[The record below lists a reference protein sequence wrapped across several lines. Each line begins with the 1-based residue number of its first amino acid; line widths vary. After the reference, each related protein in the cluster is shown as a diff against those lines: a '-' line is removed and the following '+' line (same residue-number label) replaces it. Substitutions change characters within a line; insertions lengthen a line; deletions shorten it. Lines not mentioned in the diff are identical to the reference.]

1 MQENNTAGYK
11 HTPIGLLPTD
21 WIVDIIE
28 NLGQVKRGAGS
39 QYLNYLEND
48 GIRFIRIN
56 DFFENNPVYVEATKA
71 ILRFCIEDNDI
82 LFAGTGASA
91 GASYIPKKEWLGLP
105 HSYNAP
111 RIRVNSNQNR
121 QFILYSLQSDY
132 IAKQQKELFVGAAQ
146 PFLDTTAIANFII
159 AIPPLPEQQKIAT
172 ILSTWDA
179 AIDNCKAIIDNLKQR
194 NKGLAQ
200 QLLTGKIRVKGFE
213 KAKWHFFP
221 IHKIAKEISLK
232 NPSDKELI
240 VMSCTKY
247 DGLVPSLEY
256 FGRKI
261 YSDDLTTYK
270 IVKKGQFAYA
280 TNHIEE
286 GSIGYQSKFDEAL
299 ISPMYTVF
307 QTDDTINDN
316 LLFKILKSHE
326 YIHQYQKRMEG
337 SIDRRG
343 GLRWDEFSKIKVP
356 VIDLEEQNAIV
367 DILDAAT
374 LELNQYQQQL
384 QTLQQQK
391 KGLMQQ
397 LLTGRVRVKI

>member
-179 AIDNCKAIIDNLKQR
+179 AIDNCKAIIEKLQQR

-200 QLLTGKIRVKGFE
+200 QLLTGKMRVKGFE
-213 KAKWHFFP
+213 ESKWKDYELRDVFNFEQPNKYLTNEFENDDSLAIPVLTANKSFILGYTADTQNSYKKFP
-221 IHKIAKEISLK
+221 VIIFDDFTTASKYVDFEFKIKSSAIKLLSIKEGFYL
-232 NPSDKELI
+232 
-240 VMSCTKY
+240 
-247 DGLVPSLEY
+247 
-256 FGRKI
+256 R
-261 YSDDLTTYK
+261 
-270 IVKKGQFAYA
+270 FAYERLQIIE
-280 TNHIEE
+280 TNIQDH
-286 GSIGYQSKFDEAL
+286 KRRW
-299 ISPMYTVF
+299 ISEF
-307 QTDDTINDN
+307 EN
-316 LLFKILKSHE
+316 KIIAFP
-326 YIHQYQKRMEG
+326 Y
-337 SIDRRG
+337 
-343 GLRWDEFSKIKVP
+343 
-356 VIDLEEQNAIV
+356 LEEQKAIAN
-367 DILDAAT
+367 ILDTAT
-374 LELNQYQQQL
+374 SELNQYQQQL

-397 LLTGRVRVKI
+397 LLTGKTRVKI